1 MASQH
6 KPVCLDVRKQ
16 IHIYM
21 FSGARWVLIMGGRWV
36 WCVSVPAQRTVV
48 KQEVEGRILQGDVE
62 EVEEGRAI
70 IVSFVHRVDDDL
82 PW

>member
-1 MASQH
+1 
-6 KPVCLDVRKQ
+6 
-16 IHIYM
+16 
-21 FSGARWVLIMGGRWV
+21 
-36 WCVSVPAQRTVV
+36 VSVPAQRTVV